1 MKQKNYLKLIIV
13 TVFFTL
19 CYVKST
25 AQTGTISG
33 VITDDYG
40 LYVPGANVYIE
51 SIKKGT
57 VSDFNGRFTLVQVP
71 IGNQDLKITY
81 LGYADVAETVEVI
94 KGKTTALKFVMKPGD
109 NFLDEVII
117 STSIGGEA
125 KALNKQKSNLNITN
139 VISTDQIGKFP
150 DANIGDAIKRIPGI
164 TMQLDQGEAR
174 NVIVRGLSPQL
185 NSVTLNGSRI
195 PSAEGDN
202 RNIQMD
208 LIPSD
213 MIQSIEVNK
222 AVTPDMDADAIGGSI
237 NLITRTAP
245 QNFRLSATAGSGL
258 NFINDKRILNG
269 SLLLGDRSKNGKF
282 GWMIS
287 ASVNDSDFGSD
298 NFEADWD
305 NKFEYN
311 TGVQDTDGEDILEE
325 VDVNPYAKEFQIR
338 KYLVQRTRRSFS
350 ANLDYQL
357 NSNNHLYFKS
367 MYNWRDDREN
377 RFRLKQEIKDGEDIA
392 TDEFTI
398 TNNNLVSFPVDVK
411 RETKGGINNSRNENR
426 RLEDQ
431 RMQNYTLGGDH
442 LFGNVEIDWMASF
455 AKASEERLNERY
467 TTFEY
472 DGDDP
477 IIVNNDISNLKF
489 PNYTPVNQQLANNL
503 SDFVLDELSE
513 QNQYTDE
520 KDFNIFTNFKL
531 PLQVFNS
538 ENGFLKFGFRARLK
552 DKQRNNNFYEF
563 KDAFEDTYSNMSIVN
578 TRDYSQNN
586 FLAGSQYQA
595 GIFAT
600 PEWLGNIT
608 LNTADGEIVYD
619 EFLGENFKAKENVY
633 AGYIMTE
640 QKLSDKLTALV
651 GVRIENTN
659 NKTTGNIIEYNE
671 DGDYDSHTPTTEENT
686 YTNVLPGLHLKYNFN
701 RNTILR
707 FAYTNT
713 IARPNYVDLVPFR
726 NIVREDEEISIG
738 NSNLDPAKSLNFD
751 LMAEHYFSNLGI
763 VSGGLFYKDIKD
775 FAYVSVTEATDNSL
789 GTDTNGFDVFR
800 PKNGEDASVF
810 GIELAFQRK
819 LDFLPSF
826 AKNLNIYLN
835 YTYLT
840 SHANGIN
847 NEDGDERTDMTLP
860 NTSPNMFNG
869 SLGYDDGKFTAR
881 ISGNFADAY
890 IDEIGSNEFTDRY
903 YGKQFFLD
911 INVGYAITKQ
921 LRVYA
926 DLTNLTDQPLRYYQ
940 GAKNRTMQAEYY
952 GKRLTFGLKYDLFK
966 KSKELKSK

>member
-1 MKQKNYLKLIIV
+1 MKQKNYLRLIIV
-13 TVFFTL
+13 TIFFAL

-81 LGYADVAETVEVI
+81 LGYADVVETVEVI
-94 KGKTTALKFVMKPGD
+94 KGKTTALKFVMKTD
-109 NFLDEVII
+109 NNVLEEVII
-117 STSIGGEA
+117 STSTGGEA

-139 VISTDQIGKFP
+139 VISTDQI
-150 DANIGDAIKRIPGI
+150 ANIGDAIKRIPGI

-174 NVIVRGLSPQL
+174 NLIVRGLSPQL

-222 AVTPDMDADAIGGSI
+222 AVTPDMDADAIGGSV
-237 NLITRTAP
+237 NLVTRTAP

-258 NFINDKRILNG
+258 NFINDKRVLNG

-311 TGVQDTDGEDILEE
+311 TGVQDTDEEDILEE

-338 KYLVQRTRRSFS
+338 KYLVQRIRRSFS

-357 NSNNHLYFKS
+357 NSSNHLYFKS

-392 TDEFTI
+392 ADEFTI
-398 TNNNLVSFPVDVK
+398 ANNNLVSFPVDVK

-467 TTFEY
+467 VTFEY

-477 IIVNNDISNLKF
+477 IIVNNDVSNLKS
-489 PNYTPVNQQLANNL
+489 PNYTPVNQ
-503 SDFVLDELSE
+503 
-513 QNQYTDE
+513 
-520 KDFNIFTNFKL
+520 
-531 PLQVFNS
+531 
-538 ENGFLKFGFRARLK
+538 
-552 DKQRNNNFYEF
+552 
-563 KDAFEDTYSNMSIVN
+563 
-578 TRDYSQNN
+578 
-586 FLAGSQYQA
+586 
-595 GIFAT
+595 
-600 PEWLGNIT
+600 
-608 LNTADGEIVYD
+608 
-619 EFLGENFKAKENVY
+619 
-633 AGYIMTE
+633 
-640 QKLSDKLTALV
+640 
-651 GVRIENTN
+651 
-659 NKTTGNIIEYNE
+659 
-671 DGDYDSHTPTTEENT
+671 
-686 YTNVLPGLHLKYNFN
+686 
-701 RNTILR
+701 
-707 FAYTNT
+707 
-713 IARPNYVDLVPFR
+713 
-726 NIVREDEEISIG
+726 
-738 NSNLDPAKSLNFD
+738 
-751 LMAEHYFSNLGI
+751 
-763 VSGGLFYKDIKD
+763 
-775 FAYVSVTEATDNSL
+775 
-789 GTDTNGFDVFR
+789 
-800 PKNGEDASVF
+800 
-810 GIELAFQRK
+810 
-819 LDFLPSF
+819 
-826 AKNLNIYLN
+826 
-835 YTYLT
+835 
-840 SHANGIN
+840 
-847 NEDGDERTDMTLP
+847 
-860 NTSPNMFNG
+860 
-869 SLGYDDGKFTAR
+869 
-881 ISGNFADAY
+881 
-890 IDEIGSNEFTDRY
+890 
-903 YGKQFFLD
+903 
-911 INVGYAITKQ
+911 
-921 LRVYA
+921 
-926 DLTNLTDQPLRYYQ
+926 
-940 GAKNRTMQAEYY
+940 
-952 GKRLTFGLKYDLFK
+952 
-966 KSKELKSK
+966 